1 MTETVD
7 DAGAAGLSDAEKR
20 RKGLVDV
27 KIKKCLQHITILMEM
42 WDPQRF
48 EGRVL
53 AANKVAWLEEV
64 QKAYYSTLDAF
75 CEYETAWLLNR
86 EEVGKL
92 NGDPS
97 MWCSDSGQ
105 ARDPLMLIESRDK
118 DP

>member
-1 MTETVD
+1 MFEADAD
-7 DAGAAGLSDAEKR
+7 DAGVAGLSDAEKR

-64 QKAYYSTLDAF
+64 QKAYYSALDVF
-75 CEYETAWLLNR
+75 CEYETAWFLNR
-86 EEVGKL
+86 EEKEAFGKMQE
-92 NGDPS
+92 DVSEP
-97 MWCSDSGQ
+97 
-105 ARDPLMLIESRDK
+105 ASRN
-118 DP
+118 